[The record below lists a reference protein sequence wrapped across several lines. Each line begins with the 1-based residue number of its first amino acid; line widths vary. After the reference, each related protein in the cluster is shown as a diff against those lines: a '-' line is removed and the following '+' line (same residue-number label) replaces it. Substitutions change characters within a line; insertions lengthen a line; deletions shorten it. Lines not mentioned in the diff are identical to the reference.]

1 MRQIDTLSR
10 EAPPTGGI
18 DDAVQCRI
26 RSEFAEMPGLRLT
39 LRQASR
45 LFDIEPTHCLE
56 VLTGLVADGILAV
69 SYGVFA
75 RAGAGRRQA

>member
-1 MRQIDTLSR
+1 MRRLETLS
-10 EAPPTGGI
+10 EAPPPEGG
-18 DDAVQCRI
+18 DDALHHRI

-45 LFDIEPTHCLE
+45 LFDIEPTHCLD

-69 SYGVFA
+69 SYGVFV